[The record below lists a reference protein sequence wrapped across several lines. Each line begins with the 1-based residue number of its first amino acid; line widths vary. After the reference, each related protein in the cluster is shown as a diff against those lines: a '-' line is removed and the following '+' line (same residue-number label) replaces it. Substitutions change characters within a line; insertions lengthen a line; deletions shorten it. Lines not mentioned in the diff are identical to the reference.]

1 MLYCPCRCSICT
13 ASLSLFVF
21 LPCLLKIYLIILATP
36 SKVQLRIGRKCAL
49 ACLSFGSRRHRGT
62 KENRRCL
69 ANTTRRIFGKYFRH
83 WFAFWLFMSYLCTGK
98 GSTQVFPFFVSVTAS
113 RWKRART
120 GYPSGLNELASWAKS
135 AFKCARLTC
144 SFGLRNIRK
153 AGSLTFRDAQTTTL
167 YFWGRKLCKAIS
179 ISFKKTVNFS
189 NHHRQDRNILP
200 IGRKKGRNRL

>member
-98 GSTQVFPFFVSVTAS
+98 GSTQVFPFFCFCHYFQMAKGQNGLSIGAE
-113 RWKRART
+113 RA
-120 GYPSGLNELASWAKS
+120 
-135 AFKCARLTC
+135 C
-144 SFGLRNIRK
+144 
-153 AGSLTFRDAQTTTL
+153 
-167 YFWGRKLCKAIS
+167 KLGQ
-179 ISFKKTVNFS
+179 ISFQVCPFDMLIRTPQHQKSRKFDFS
-189 NHHRQDRNILP
+189 GRTNNDTILL
-200 IGRKKGRNRL
+200 RKKIM

>member
-69 ANTTRRIFGKYFRH
+69 ANTTRRIFDKYFRH

-98 GSTQVFPFFVSVTAS
+98 GSTQVFPFLFPSLLSSGKGPEQAIHRGWMSLQVGPNQLSSVPVWHAHSGSATS
-113 RWKRART
+113 EKQEVWLFGTHKQQHYTFEEENYVRLFRFLSKRLLIFPIITDRT
-120 GYPSGLNELASWAKS
+120 G
-135 AFKCARLTC
+135 
-144 SFGLRNIRK
+144 
-153 AGSLTFRDAQTTTL
+153 
-167 YFWGRKLCKAIS
+167 IS
-179 ISFKKTVNFS
+179 C
-189 NHHRQDRNILP
+189 L
-200 IGRKKGRNRL
+200 